1 MIDLCLLTQKNQT
14 LQGVIGQNIAL
25 WQNLWVGVGRFER
38 RSSARRL
45 RSAAGSINSGRHILE
60 SRCAERCANDAFS
73 TSFQATLIKVQ
84 MVARNEVQNASVAQR
99 SAHRDSRI
107 WRPELIEPAAER
119 KRRARGRRPTFKS
132 AYPDPQILPQC
143 NISSNYPP

>member
-1 MIDLCLLTQKNQT
+1 MHSLI
-14 LQGVIGQNIAL
+14 
-25 WQNLWVGVGRFER
+25 
-38 RSSARRL
+38 
-45 RSAAGSINSGRHILE
+45 SGRVIQIVRHNACDMINQL
-60 SRCAERCANDAFS
+60 
-73 TSFQATLIKVQ
+73 K
-84 MVARNEVQNASVAQR
+84 VARNEVKNSSFAQP

-143 NISSNYPP
+143 NISSNYPL